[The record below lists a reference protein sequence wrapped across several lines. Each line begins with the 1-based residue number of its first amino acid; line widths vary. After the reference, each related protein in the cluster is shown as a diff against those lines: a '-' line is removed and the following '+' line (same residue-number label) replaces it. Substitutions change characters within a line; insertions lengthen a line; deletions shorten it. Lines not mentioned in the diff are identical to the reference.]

1 MCNSHAKQ
9 QQISR
14 NFPEISSFDNLFF
27 SLIIKTIYSEIL
39 FSLSISSSLRVIP
52 PPPWLVGVMVG
63 LHEPLVLI
71 GDLEI
76 NEGGETVEASVPVRL
91 GLVRELWRNL
101 VKVVFGTKL
110 AVLFSAIPLAMAADF
125 YSFGRTW
132 IFGLSLLGLAPLA
145 ERVSFLTEQIAC
157 YTGPTVGGLVNATC
171 GNATELIIAMFALH
185 QNKVN
190 VLKFSLLGSI
200 LSNLLLVLGTSF
212 LFGGLSNLNKQQTFN
227 LKVANV
233 SCVLLLLGLLCQ
245 MLPSMLT
252 FASPKISTNIYVL
265 QLSRTCSL
273 LMLIAY
279 IAYVF
284 FQLKTHHQ
292 FFGLPQEDEDE
303 DEEEV
308 ERAVIGIWSSIAWL
322 VGMTILIS
330 ILSQYIVATIEDA
343 SKSWGVSMSFVS
355 IILLPIMGNAAE
367 HAGSII
373 FAVKNKLDI
382 TLGIALGS
390 AAQISLFVVPLSVIV
405 GWCMGIKM
413 DLDFGII
420 ETTSLAFA
428 IILTIFTL
436 QDGSS
441 HYIKGMVLVL
451 SYVAISSCCFYS

>member
-1 MCNSHAKQ
+1 
-9 QQISR
+9 
-14 NFPEISSFDNLFF
+14 
-27 SLIIKTIYSEIL
+27 
-39 FSLSISSSLRVIP
+39 
-52 PPPWLVGVMVG
+52 MVG

-145 ERVSFLTEQIAC
+145 ERVSFLTEFKCVEKLDA
-157 YTGPTVGGLVNATC
+157 VGGLVNATC

-245 MLPSMLT
+245 MLPLMLT

-292 FFGLPQEDEDE
+292 FFGLPQDEDE

-373 FAVKNKLDI
+373 FADI

-441 HYIKGMVLVL
+441 HYIKGMIFQPRSRL
-451 SYVAISSCCFYS
+451 I

>member
-1 MCNSHAKQ
+1 M
-9 QQISR
+9 
-14 NFPEISSFDNLFF
+14 
-27 SLIIKTIYSEIL
+27 
-39 FSLSISSSLRVIP
+39 
-52 PPPWLVGVMVG
+52 G
-63 LHEPLVLI
+63 LNEPLVLN

-76 NEGGETVEASVPVRL
+76 NEGAETVAVSLPVRF

-110 AVLFSAIPLAMAADF
+110 AVLFPAIPLAVAADF

-157 YTGPTVGGLVNATC
+157 YTGHTVGGLVNATC

-200 LSNLLLVLGTSF
+200 LSNLLLVLGTSL

-245 MLPSMLT
+245 TLPLMFT
-252 FASPKISTNIYVL
+252 FASPTMMISTNVYVL

-273 LMLIAY
+273 LMLTAY

-292 FFGLPQEDEDE
+292 FFGLPQEEE
-303 DEEEV
+303 DEEEEEE
-308 ERAVIGIWSSIAWL
+308 ERAVVGIWSSIAWL

-355 IILLPIMGNAAE
+355 IILVPIMGNAAE

-420 ETTSLAFA
+420 ETSSLAFT

-441 HYIKGMVLVL
+441 NYIKGLVLVL
-451 SYVAISSCCFYS
+451 SYVAISSCFFCS

>member
-1 MCNSHAKQ
+1 
-9 QQISR
+9 
-14 NFPEISSFDNLFF
+14 
-27 SLIIKTIYSEIL
+27 
-39 FSLSISSSLRVIP
+39 
-52 PPPWLVGVMVG
+52 MVG

-245 MLPSMLT
+245 MLPLMLT

-292 FFGLPQEDEDE
+292 FFGLPQ
-303 DEEEV
+303 
-308 ERAVIGIWSSIAWL
+308 
-322 VGMTILIS
+322 
-330 ILSQYIVATIEDA
+330 
-343 SKSWGVSMSFVS
+343 
-355 IILLPIMGNAAE
+355 
-367 HAGSII
+367 
-373 FAVKNKLDI
+373 DI

-441 HYIKGMVLVL
+441 HYIKGMIFQPRSRL
-451 SYVAISSCCFYS
+451 I